1 MKVYGHM
8 ENAKWWQKITRP
20 FGSGETN
27 THITIQKSK
36 KKTNKTKNKSK
47 DDRSGHFP
55 ILLPL
60 VKKEIYIFDISSLS
74 VIGDNKEI

>member
-1 MKVYGHM
+1 MDIWRTPSDGK
-8 ENAKWWQKITRP
+8 KITRP

-47 DDRSGHFP
+47 
-55 ILLPL
+55 
-60 VKKEIYIFDISSLS
+60 E
-74 VIGDNKEI
+74 